1 MVSVYQVYQSLKDLA
16 NKEQKGYITPKVF
29 NSFAHIAQMNIFN
42 ELFSE
47 LVDAKKLSRQGF
59 ELGRDKS
66 VRKQKLEDLSYFVK
80 KSIASSQNN
89 IFPKPI
95 DMSRVISI
103 KIRDVLQNVGVSENI
118 SVNSCEILYDPEKAN
133 HILGSNLSTPTR
145 DFPVALVADEI
156 EVFPASVNE
165 IEIMY
170 YRVPGSLDFNNNY
183 SGSLLGNTSVAMNA
197 SMMPPFYAEV
207 FTPVNPAVGGGTG
220 GTGYDLGSGLPD
232 YSSLRDFML
241 PDHLV
246 PEIVME
252 MAKLLGVRLRDPN
265 IQAFASREEAAE

>member
-1 MVSVYQVYQSLKDLA
+1 MASIVLVYDTLKNLA
-16 NKEQKGYITPKVF
+16 NKEQKGYITPGVF
-29 NSFAHIAQMNIFN
+29 NSFAHIAQMNIYN

-80 KSIASSQNN
+80 KATASSQNN

-95 DMSRVISI
+95 DMSRIISI
-103 KIRDVLQNVGVSENI
+103 KIRDVLQNTGVSENI

-133 HILGSNLSTPTR
+133 YILGSNLSTPTR
-145 DFPVALVADEI
+145 DFPVALISDEI

-165 IEIMY
+165 IEVMY

-197 SMMPPFYAEV
+197 SMMPPFYAQITTAL
-207 FTPVNPAVGGGTG
+207 TPTG
-220 GTGYDLGSGLPD
+220 ESYVGSGMPD